1 MSEGVELLAR
11 DGIAR
16 IRLNRPAQ
24 GNALDHAAAVAL
36 GAATARAAED
46 SSVRCVVLT
55 GTGRFFCTGG
65 DVGSF
70 AAAANRGAFVK
81 DLAEG
86 VHRAV
91 MTLATM
97 SKPLLVAV
105 NGPAAGAGF
114 GLALLGD
121 LVIASDAAHF
131 TSAYSAIGLTPDG
144 GLSWSLPR
152 LAGLRRAQEI
162 IITNR
167 RVGAAEA
174 ADIGLVTRTVPA
186 TEFDAEIDRT
196 AALLVAAPTGALGAI
211 RTLLSASA
219 TTSLADQLDAEA
231 ASIGRAAEGDEGRE
245 GVDAFQ
251 AKRSPRF
258 NNGAVE

>member
-1 MSEGVELLAR
+1 
-11 DGIAR
+11 
-16 IRLNRPAQ
+16 
-24 GNALDHAAAVAL
+24 
-36 GAATARAAED
+36 
-46 SSVRCVVLT
+46 
-55 GTGRFFCTGG
+55 
-65 DVGSF
+65 
-70 AAAANRGAFVK
+70 
-81 DLAEG
+81 
-86 VHRAV
+86 

-97 SKPLLVAV
+97 AKPLLVAV

-152 LAGLRRAQEI
+152 LAGLRRAQEL

-186 TEFDAEIDRT
+186 ADFDAEIDRT
-196 AALLVAAPTGALGAI
+196 ATLLVAAPTAALGVI
-211 RTLLSASA
+211 RALLAASA

-231 ASIGRAAEGDEGRE
+231 ASIGHAADSAEGRE
-245 GVDAFQ
+245 GVDSFL

-258 NNGAVE
+258 NSGAVE